1 MSKQICRGYYQS
13 DPFSE
18 ACELYQR
25 LKAGQND
32 PDTRQM
38 LRGALI
44 AAGLNQRTCA
54 MTE

>member
-1 MSKQICRGYYQS
+1 MSKQDLSRLFRAI
-13 DPFSE
+13 PFSE

-44 AAGLNQRTCA
+44 AAGLNQSPP
-54 MTE
+54 